1 MHHPS
6 CLILFL
12 AACILL
18 SVNLSAEARGVPG
31 GKRLES
37 NFQIAAGVYSQ
48 SGSRADIFTRG
59 LAVNLSYGLD
69 IRLDERWSLMPG
81 IGARLLSQGILE
93 PRAVGADH
101 DDFNYYDLFLCAR
114 YRYETEGT
122 RFIVSLGP
130 EVSREIFRDTYF
142 LDADPSDP
150 RNNVVKVKPYDFG
163 LRPAWAVEVGRHW
176 RFGVEGHIGLR
187 NVLTQRNDLN
197 LTGSLH
203 LHDITAAVCFY
214 F

>member
-1 MHHPS
+1 MRTHS
-6 CLILFL
+6 CRILFL
-12 AACILL
+12 TAVILL
-18 SVNLSAEARGVPG
+18 SGSLIAEARGISD

-37 NFQIAAGVYSQ
+37 NFQMAAGGYSQ
-48 SGSRADIFTRG
+48 SGSRADIFTWG

-114 YRYETEGT
+114 YRYEMEGT

-130 EVSREIFRDTYF
+130 ELSKEKFRDTYF

-187 NVLTQRNDLN
+187 NVLTQRSDLN

-203 LHDITAAVCFY
+203 LHDITGTVCFY

>member
-1 MHHPS
+1 MRTHF
-6 CLILFL
+6 CRILL
-12 AACILL
+12 LTAVILL
-18 SVNLSAEARGVPG
+18 SGSLIAEARGIPG

-37 NFQIAAGVYSQ
+37 NFQIAAGAYFQ
-48 SGSRADIFTRG
+48 SGSRGDIFTRG

-81 IGARLLSQGILE
+81 IGARLLSQGALE

-101 DDFNYYDLFLCAR
+101 DDFKYYDLFLCAR
-114 YRYETEGT
+114 YRFETEGT

-130 EVSREIFRDTYF
+130 ELSKENFRDTYF
-142 LDADPSDP
+142 LDAFPSDP

-163 LRPAWAVEVGRHW
+163 LRPAWAMEVGRHW

-187 NVLTQRNDLN
+187 NVLNQRSDLN

-203 LHDITAAVCFY
+203 LHDITGTVCFY